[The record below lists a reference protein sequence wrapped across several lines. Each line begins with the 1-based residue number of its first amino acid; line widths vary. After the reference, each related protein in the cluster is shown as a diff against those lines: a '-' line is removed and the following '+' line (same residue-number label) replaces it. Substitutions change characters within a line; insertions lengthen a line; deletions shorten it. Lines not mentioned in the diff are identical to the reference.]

1 MTEITEPVA
10 KRRWTRGK
18 VIFVSLLVIGL
29 FLAVYAFVIEPDRLV
44 VRETAINLPAWPA
57 EFKGLRIA
65 TISDIHAGAP
75 HINLDKI
82 RQLVEMT
89 NAQQPDLILLAGDF
103 VIQGVIGGKAIKPE
117 TFAAELK
124 NLKARD
130 GIFATLGNHDW
141 VYNAAQVRQALE
153 AVGIQVLENETVRV
167 EQNGQHLWLTGFSDA
182 WEGNPKV
189 IETLKQVTDES
200 PIIAFTHNPDL
211 FPGIPNR
218 VALTIAGHTHGGQ
231 VSLPLIGR
239 LVVPLKFGK
248 RYAAGHI
255 TEDGKHLFVTTG
267 IGTSIIPVRFGVTP
281 EISLLTIN

>member
-75 HINLDKI
+75 HINLDKL